1 MTDEQKVFIFG
12 VDGRGDEVIKM
23 LTDLG
28 GKNCDDLNGENSN
41 VVYFITHIGIIGYT
55 SLESEVACMI
65 SEYCHEVKLP
75 ERWRDGNILVMKNNP
90 NQFAVYNDDLV
101 GGDFFESYMQI
112 GPRTVFSHERLKRAD
127 YKLGDDE
134 DVLTFHRSLQVMG
147 KRWNAM
153 NKTVEDGRDAL
164 PDNDTLYFYIT
175 SVGDVQSAVVKNSI
189 DRTRFRIGNFF
200 HTREEAN
207 GMAEKV
213 KNLLKG
219 GHE

>member
-1 MTDEQKVFIFG
+1 MTDEQKVFIRG
-12 VDGRGDEVIKM
+12 VEGRGAEVIKT

-28 GKNCDDLNGENSN
+28 ADNYEGWDGENTHS
-41 VVYFITHIGIIGYT
+41 VYFITHDGGVGCTPYDDEIA
-55 SLESEVACMI
+55 SMI
-65 SEYCHEVKLP
+65 MEYCHEVKLP

-90 NQFAVYNDDLV
+90 NQFAVYNDNLV

-147 KRWNAM
+147 KRWNTM
-153 NKTVEDGRDAL
+153 NKTVEDCRDAL
-164 PDNDTLYFYIT
+164 PDDGTIYFYIA
-175 SVGDVQSAVVKNSI
+175 SNGDVQAAVFEDFPINHE
-189 DRTRFRIGNFF
+189 RFRIGNFF
-200 HTREEAN
+200 LNREEAN

-213 KNLLKG
+213 KKLLKG
-219 GHE
+219 E